1 MKGLSATFPSCVSL
15 GFSFLPKIPSNQIS
29 KCSFEE
35 LLSIV
40 LNCFALLPPGVG
52 EVIKGWDVGVN
63 GNIFYNSRNFSYIV
77 PSFYLQIEMN
87 DILIHI

>member
-1 MKGLSATFPSCVSL
+1 MFPL
-15 GFSFLPKIPSNQIS
+15 DFLFFLKFLQI
-29 KCSFEE
+29 KYPNAAFEE

-63 GNIFYNSRNFSYIV
+63 GNIFYNSRDFSYIV